1 MLCEG
6 YNGMFRGI
14 IDTYFAW
21 LYSCETPTTLF
32 PEVFNHFPALHHS
45 PSSIFLSIPNEH
57 FYSEVNR
64 GLFACKPNCQKGF
77 LPKYRPDFLS
87 KSQVQPDNDY
97 KICSK
102 EVEHLIQPIYLQ
114 VLRKIHNGLAGSS
127 AVWVVT
133 GSLGMALQ
141 GMPVTVNDIDI
152 QTDRSGAYEIE
163 RRFAPFVTRKVTFSE
178 AETIRSHFGSLTI
191 DGIRVEIMGDIQK
204 RLEDGSWE
212 EPVDPAPFRRYVERN
227 GMRIPVL
234 SLEYEYRAYL
244 RLGRREKA
252 EKIRRW
258 LEGQNS

>member
-1 MLCEG
+1 
-6 YNGMFRGI
+6 
-14 IDTYFAW
+14 
-21 LYSCETPTTLF
+21 
-32 PEVFNHFPALHHS
+32 
-45 PSSIFLSIPNEH
+45 
-57 FYSEVNR
+57 
-64 GLFACKPNCQKGF
+64 
-77 LPKYRPDFLS
+77 
-87 KSQVQPDNDY
+87 
-97 KICSK
+97 
-102 EVEHLIQPIYLQ
+102 IQPIYLQ

-212 EPVDPAPFRRYVERN
+212 EPVDPAPFRRYGKGTECASRSSPWSTNTGLICVW
-227 GMRIPVL
+227 
-234 SLEYEYRAYL
+234 AA
-244 RLGRREKA
+244 GRRR
-252 EKIRRW
+252 KI
-258 LEGQNS
+258 GSASC